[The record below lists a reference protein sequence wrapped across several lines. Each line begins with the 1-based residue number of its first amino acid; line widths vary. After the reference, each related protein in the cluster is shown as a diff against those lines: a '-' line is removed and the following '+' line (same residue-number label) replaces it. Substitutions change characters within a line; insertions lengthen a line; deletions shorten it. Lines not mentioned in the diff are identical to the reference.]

1 MGISCCIVIAM
12 SLIIFLEIRKC
23 LFKLWIET
31 DEKGEEHRYLGWGN
45 NRFFVCELNEDMI
58 SIKDQDS
65 NPDNLSV
72 GYGKGHDIVVG
83 KMNGKEIFNDQ
94 DKFEGH
100 SFTEAPYYYRQ
111 QDENGN
117 YYGPYYMFFTFLIC
131 LNPNGWINIF
141 P

>member
-1 MGISCCIVIAM
+1 M
-12 SLIIFLEIRKC
+12 SAIPRHQTEPHSWEDIDPTV
-23 LFKLWIET
+23 WIET
-31 DEKGEEHRYLGWGN
+31 DENGEEHRYLGWGN

-58 SIKDQDS
+58 SIKDQDG
-65 NPDNLSV
+65 NKDNLSV

-83 KMNGKEIFNDQ
+83 KMNGKEIFSDK

-117 YYGPYYMFFTFLIC
+117 YFPTILHVLC
-131 LNPNGWINIF
+131 L
-141 P
+141 